1 MPLSSLSQSRT
12 RSWGAGLQLGSL
24 TARGAVLGPDTTL
37 RRLRTFG
44 LWFLVMVD
52 AAYTVTAWDQRR
64 TVPVGDVAPGDAPL
78 SDAGALVSL
87 AAFLLALAVI
97 WRRRHPRALALTGV
111 GASLVA
117 LGPTLAL
124 VGLMSVVVWR
134 ERPVAIRIG
143 AAVAL
148 ATGVAVWR
156 DVYTQP
162 RAMSFWASMFGGEDP
177 WPWYVPL
184 VVTIALLGLFGGVG
198 LWLRTRSELS
208 TANEVVAEERQ
219 QITTLTDQVS
229 RQAERERLA
238 REIHDGLGHNLSILS
253 VHAGALES
261 MADASG
267 STAADGRT
275 ATQIKESAQVVRET
289 AARSVAELH
298 GLLALLRN
306 PGDPDI
312 AAPRKTLRDVR
323 SLIDESLTANLRLVA
338 TVYLDDS
345 EAIDPPIA
353 QAAYRIVQE
362 LLTNARTH
370 VPTIPVRLTVSGG
383 PSEGSLV
390 IATAN
395 HLPPP
400 ADGGRARADR
410 ARSGTGLS
418 GIRERVERHGGDMAA
433 GVDPDGVFRVSVRLP
448 WPPPGPAHDA
458 KPAQEGHP

>member
-1 MPLSSLSQSRT
+1 
-12 RSWGAGLQLGSL
+12 
-24 TARGAVLGPDTTL
+24 VLGPDTTL
-37 RRLRTFG
+37 RRVRTFG
-44 LWFLVMVD
+44 LWFLVIVD
-52 AAYTVTAWDQRR
+52 AAYTVTAGDHRR

-78 SDAGALVSL
+78 SSAGGLLSL

-97 WRRRHPRALALTGV
+97 WRRRYPMALALTGV

-124 VGLMSVVVWR
+124 VGLTSVVVR
-134 ERPVAIRIG
+134 HERPTAIRVG

-162 RAMSFWASMFGGEDP
+162 HTMSFWASMFGGEDP

-184 VVTIALLGLFGGVG
+184 LVSLALLGLFGGVG
-198 LWLRTRSELS
+198 LWLRTRAELS

-219 QITTLTDQVS
+219 QITSLTDQVS

-238 REIHDGLGHNLSILS
+238 REIHDGLGHNLSILA

-261 MADASG
+261 MAEASG
-267 STAADGRT
+267 PTAADGRT

-323 SLIDESLTANLRLVA
+323 SLIDESLTADMRLVA

-345 EAIDPPIA
+345 EAIDPHIA

-362 LLTNARTH
+362 LLTNARKH

-390 IATAN
+390 VATAN

-400 ADGGRARADR
+400 GGGGRAGADL
-410 ARSGTGLS
+410 AHPGTGLS
-418 GIRERVERHGGDMAA
+418 GIRERVERYGGDMAA

-448 WPPPGPAHDA
+448 WVPPDPTQDMRPG
-458 KPAQEGHP
+458 EGDHR